1 MTTGYTE
8 KKMKSTPSCDMKR
21 WLPHILLL
29 KKEYIV
35 SDITKYT
42 FVIFSTS
49 WCAPCHK
56 LISLLKE
63 LYSKKNTVI
72 EFIYISIDE
81 DNRKK
86 NWKELMVKEQIP
98 WRSLRWWNNWHY
110 ANDCTDYYYDIF
122 RFHIFHFFLKYP
134 IYRLF
139 RWNLFPFQE
148 TAVKD
153 ISGKYIGN
161 SCPLMITSARE
172 RYHPSWLHVL

>member
-1 MTTGYTE
+1 
-8 KKMKSTPSCDMKR
+8 
-21 WLPHILLL
+21 LPHILLL

-98 WRSLRWWNNWHY
+98 
-110 ANDCTDYYYDIF
+110 
-122 RFHIFHFFLKYP
+122 
-134 IYRLF
+134 
-139 RWNLFPFQE
+139 
-148 TAVKD
+148 
-153 ISGKYIGN
+153 
-161 SCPLMITSARE
+161 
-172 RYHPSWLHVL
+172 